1 MNKPQMVLATKGL
14 RVAEEADGGDPSKFD
29 PMSVLSNTK
38 VSVSA
43 DEATI
48 NEPPIEEILMARTL
62 WPESQKLYGHA
73 FEVFCVAASHRG
85 DCAASAC
92 KTKQEQY
99 AAIIIWKI
107 AVSEAFKDI
116 DVAQ

>member
-1 MNKPQMVLATKGL
+1 MVLATKGL
-14 RVAEEADGGDPSKFD
+14 RTAEDEAGADPSTFD

-38 VSVSA
+38 ISVSTE
-43 DEATI
+43 EAAI
-48 NEPPIEEILMARTL
+48 SEPPIEEILMARTL

-92 KTKQEQY
+92 KTK
-99 AAIIIWKI
+99 
-107 AVSEAFKDI
+107 
-116 DVAQ
+116 